1 MYRRDFLKMVGG
13 TAAALSI
20 PKPFFNYS
28 ISKNEKRP
36 NVLWIVTEDINDDL
50 GCYGDN
56 YSYTPNLDKLSNEGI
71 RFTNVYDHS
80 GVCAPTR
87 SGIITCMYPTT
98 MGSGN
103 MRCSAVP
110 PAEIK
115 CFTEYLRAAGYY
127 CTNNDKTDY
136 NFKTSPDVKTETSA
150 PISAWD
156 ENGSKAHWRNRS
168 EDQPFFSVFNI
179 FTTHESQIRV
189 PEKQFEKNIAKVD
202 PKNLHKKSEAALPP
216 YYPDTPVVRNDW
228 AKYYDLIT
236 AMDMQVK
243 EILDQLKE
251 DGLEDDTIVFFY
263 GDNGRGLPRAKRWIY
278 DSGIKMGL
286 LVRWPKNFKP
296 GSIND
301 NLVEF
306 IDLGA
311 TVLSLAGVQI
321 PQYFQG
327 IPFLGKSSGKKRE
340 YIFAARDRM
349 DERYDIIRAVRDK
362 KFKYIR
368 NFEPFLPYSQNIEY
382 MDQMPTMKE
391 MRRLNAEGKLNDV
404 QRLFFRKTKPLE
416 ELYDIT
422 TDPFEIN
429 NLAEKPEYEN
439 TLYKMRK
446 VLNNWMIE
454 TEDTGLIPEPVL
466 MNSMRP
472 QSSWEKTG
480 NPYISY
486 IKKSGDYFDIEINCI
501 TDGASIVYKVG
512 NNNGNWK
519 LFSKKIKVK
528 NNDMLYAQANRLGF
542 ETSDV
547 VSFTVNKNLKAI
559 PVKEKVKRDWKENFR
574 KDNLFKR
581 LLDLKD
587 LDFLPNEKSFPI
599 LYSALEDKSDSI
611 RYWAVLGIHYKSNS
625 AERILEAK
633 KHFKEII
640 NDESPVVRIACAH
653 ALCNWDEEKTAIHV
667 LLKELEN
674 PMESVRLHAAIALDS
689 IGDKIKPY
697 SDRIKKMIYPE
708 ADSYDQKVLR
718 HAILELT

>member
-1 MYRRDFLKMVGG
+1 MYRRDFLKIVGG

-20 PKPFFNYS
+20 PNPLFSFPLKDY
-28 ISKNEKRP
+28 EKRP
-36 NVLWIVTEDINDDL
+36 NILWIVTEDINDDL
-50 GCYGDN
+50 SCYGDK
-56 YSYTPNLDKLSNEGI
+56 YSYTPNLDKLASEGI
-71 RFTNVYDHS
+71 RFTNIYDHS

-98 MGSGN
+98 MGSGD

-136 NFKTSPDVKTETSA
+136 NFKTSPDVKTETAA
-150 PISAWD
+150 PASAWD
-156 ENGSKAHWRNRS
+156 NNGSKAHWRNRDK
-168 EDQPFFSVFNI
+168 DQPFFSVINI

-189 PEKQFEKNIAKVD
+189 PEERFQKNIAHVD
-202 PKNLHKKSEAALPP
+202 SKNLHKRKDAVLPP

-236 AMDMQVK
+236 AMDIQVK

-251 DGLEDDTIVFFY
+251 DNLEDDTIVFFY

-286 LVRWPKNFKP
+286 LVRWPKHFKP

-301 NLVEF
+301 DLVEF

-311 TVLSLAGVQI
+311 TVLSLAGVDI
-321 PQYFQG
+321 PEHFQG
-327 IPFLGKSSGKKRE
+327 IPFLGESPGKKRE

-368 NFEPFLPYSQNIEY
+368 NFMPFLPYAQNIEY

-404 QRLFFRKTKPLE
+404 QKLFFRDIKPLE

-422 TDPFEIN
+422 ADPYEIN
-429 NLAEKPEYEN
+429 NLADKSEYAE
-439 TLYKMRK
+439 TLLKMRN
-446 VLNNWMIE
+446 VLHNWMIE

-466 MNSMRP
+466 DSSMRP
-472 QSSWEKTG
+472 QISWEKTG
-480 NPYISY
+480 NPYVSY
-486 IKKSGDYFDIEINCI
+486 IKKNSDYFEIKVDCE
-501 TDGASIVYKVG
+501 TEGASIVYNIG
-512 NNNGNWK
+512 NNKNWK

-528 NNDMLYAQANRLGF
+528 NNKTLKVKANRLGF
-542 ETSDV
+542 DISDT
-547 VSFTVNKNLKAI
+547 VSFIVNKNLKVS
-559 PVKEKVKRDWKENFR
+559 PVKEKSNRDWKENFR
-574 KDNLFKR
+574 KGNLFKR
-581 LLDLKD
+581 LLTIKN
-587 LDFLPNEKSFPI
+587 LDFLPDEESLPN
-599 LYSALEDKSDSI
+599 LYRALEDKSDSI
-611 RYWAVLGIHYKSNS
+611 RYWAVLGIHYKSHS
-625 AERILEAK
+625 AEQISKAK
-633 KHFKEII
+633 KYFESII
-640 NDESPVVRIACAH
+640 NDDSPVIRIASAH
-653 ALCNWDEEKTAIHV
+653 ALCDWNEGATAIPV
-667 LLKELEN
+667 LIKELEN
-674 PMESVRLHAAIALDS
+674 QLESVRLHAAIALDS

-697 SDRIKKMIYPE
+697 SKQIKKMLKPN
-708 ADSYDQKVLR
+708 AGDNDQKVLR
-718 HAILELT
+718 HAVEGLS